1 MSMDKN
7 DIKIKQTQWDLT
19 PLFEGDEDP
28 KIADKRKM
36 VGEEGYKFINKWKD
50 RSDYLE
56 SPAILEE
63 ALDEYEKW
71 QRFWGSDGDEG
82 YYFWLRTSQD
92 ENDPGIK
99 AKFNK
104 IIEFGKKI
112 QNDVLFFELR
122 LAKVPEQKQKEFL
135 GYDGLEKY
143 RHFLE
148 MLFKNAKYQ
157 LSEAEEKIL
166 NLKHQPAQYNWT
178 KMVSGFLSKEERE
191 VVLEDGSKDVKNF
204 SEISSLMNSQNKT
217 CRDSAGDAFNDI
229 LRKNVEVAEAEMNSI
244 LLDKKINDGL
254 RGIPRPDFT
263 RHLSDDIDSEIV
275 DVLLESV
282 SEKFDISQRYYKLK
296 ARLMGVP
303 KLRYHERNVP
313 YGDAEKEY
321 SFEDSA
327 DLVYK
332 VFKDLDSEFADILKM
347 FLDGGHIDVYPSK
360 GKSDGAFCAHNLIS
374 QPVYILLNHTGKLRD
389 VLTFAHELGHG
400 INNELTRQKQDAL
413 NFGSPLST
421 AEVASTFME
430 DFVLE
435 EILKEADNELRLA
448 IMMSRL
454 NDDISTIF
462 RQVACY
468 NFEKDLHQE
477 FRQKGYLSKEEIG
490 KIFQKHMA
498 SYMGEAIEMSSG
510 SENWWVYWSHIR
522 NFFYVYSYAS
532 GLLISKSL
540 QESTKADNGFVDK
553 VKGFLSAGMSDSP
566 KNIFNDLGIDIS
578 QKEFW
583 EKGIEQI
590 GDLLQRTEDLA
601 KKLGKL

>member
-1 MSMDKN
+1 
-7 DIKIKQTQWDLT
+7 
-19 PLFEGDEDP
+19 
-28 KIADKRKM
+28 
-36 VGEEGYKFINKWKD
+36 
-50 RSDYLE
+50 
-56 SPAILEE
+56 
-63 ALDEYEKW
+63 
-71 QRFWGSDGDEG
+71 
-82 YYFWLRTSQD
+82 
-92 ENDPGIK
+92 
-99 AKFNK
+99 
-104 IIEFGKKI
+104 
-112 QNDVLFFELR
+112 
-122 LAKVPEQKQKEFL
+122 
-135 GYDGLEKY
+135 
-143 RHFLE
+143 
-148 MLFKNAKYQ
+148 
-157 LSEAEEKIL
+157 
-166 NLKHQPAQYNWT
+166 
-178 KMVSGFLSKEERE
+178 
-191 VVLEDGSKDVKNF
+191 
-204 SEISSLMNSQNKT
+204 
-217 CRDSAGDAFNDI
+217 
-229 LRKNVEVAEAEMNSI
+229 
-244 LLDKKINDGL
+244 
-254 RGIPRPDFT
+254 
-263 RHLSDDIDSEIV
+263 
-275 DVLLESV
+275 
-282 SEKFDISQRYYKLK
+282 
-296 ARLMGVP
+296 MGVP

-327 DLVYK
+327 DLVCK

-389 VLTFAHELGHG
+389 VLTLAHELGHG
-400 INNELTRQKQDAL
+400 INNELTRRKQNAL

-435 EILKEADNELRLA
+435 EILKEADDELRLA

-540 QESTKADNGFVDK
+540 QESTKADDGFVDK

-566 KNIFNDLGIDIS
+566 KNIFKDLGIDIS

-590 GDLLQRTEDLA
+590 GDLLQHTEDLA

>member
-1 MSMDKN
+1 MSMEKN
-7 DIKIKQTQWDLT
+7 KIKIKQTQWDLT

-28 KIADKRKM
+28 KIADKRK
-36 VGEEGYKFINKWKD
+36 VVEGEGYRFINKWRD

-92 ENDPGIK
+92 ENDPVIK

-104 IIEFGKKI
+104 IIEFGKNL
-112 QNDVLFFELR
+112 QNDILFFELQ
-122 LAKVPEQKQKEFL
+122 LAKVPGQKQKEFL
-135 GYDGLEKY
+135 GYEGLEKY
-143 RHFLE
+143 RHFLG

-166 NLKHQPAQYNWT
+166 NLKHQPAQYNWM
-178 KMVSGFLSKEERE
+178 KMVSGFLSKEERG
-191 VVLEDGSKDVKNF
+191 VILEDGRKDVKNF
-204 SEISSLMNSQNKT
+204 SEISSLMNSQNKA

-229 LRKNVEVAEAEMNSI
+229 LQKHAEVAEAEMNSI

-254 RGIPRPDFT
+254 RGFSRPDFS
-263 RHLSDDIDSEIV
+263 RHLSDDIDSEVV

-282 SEKFDISQRYYKLK
+282 TQNFDIAQRYYGLK
-296 ARLMGVP
+296 ARLMSVP
-303 KLRYHERNVP
+303 KLKYHERNVP

-321 SFEDSA
+321 SFEDA
-327 DLVYK
+327 TNLVSE
-332 VFKDLDSEFADILKM
+332 VFKNLDGEFADILKM
-347 FLDGGHIDVYPSK
+347 FLDGGHIDVYPRK

-400 INNELTRQKQDAL
+400 INNELTRQKQNAL

-435 EILKEADNELRLA
+435 EILKEADDELRLA

-468 NFEKDLHQE
+468 NFEKELHQE
-477 FRQKGYLSKEEIG
+477 FRQKGYLSKEDIG
-490 KIFQKHMA
+490 NIFQKHMA
-498 SYMGEAIEMSSG
+498 SYMGEAIEMSPG

-540 QESTKADNGFVDK
+540 QESTKADNGFVDEVK
-553 VKGFLSAGMSDSP
+553 VFLAAGMSDSP
-566 KNIFNDLGIDIS
+566 KNIFKDLGIDIS

-583 EKGIEQI
+583 GKGIEQI

-601 KKLGKL
+601 KKLGKI